1 MKQRVTLVALIVVMG
16 IIAVV
21 QILRTNSVAQA
32 HRRFQVERLANER
45 LRDNEVHTGTLTPIP
60 AHTTQTDGQ

>member
-45 LRDNEVHTGTLTPIP
+45 LRDNEFHTVTLTPIP
-60 AHTTQTDGQ
+60 AHAPQTDGP